1 MDGQFQARIEL
12 PDGSDAWDD
21 WFSWQEEG
29 VDWRRKADGTKG
41 KKREAEVA
49 SEALADVALP
59 EAVSPPAAAA
69 GTFAS
74 APPPPAEWAWPYEGE
89 CIEVEVEAGDEA
101 PASWVPSRVLQV
113 LVDGLV
119 RVRVKVRVRVSNP
132 NPDANP
138 NANP

>member
-1 MDGQFQARIEL
+1 MLVDGQFQARIEL

-29 VDWRRKADGTKG
+29 VDWRRKADGTNG
-41 KKREAEVA
+41 TKREAEAAADA
-49 SEALADVALP
+49 SADVAMP
-59 EAVSPPAAAA
+59 EAASPPAAAA

-101 PASWVPSRVLQV
+101 PAAWVPSRVLQV

-119 RVRVKVRVRVSNP
+119 RVRVMVRESNSNP
-132 NPDANP
+132 NAYPEP
-138 NANP
+138 